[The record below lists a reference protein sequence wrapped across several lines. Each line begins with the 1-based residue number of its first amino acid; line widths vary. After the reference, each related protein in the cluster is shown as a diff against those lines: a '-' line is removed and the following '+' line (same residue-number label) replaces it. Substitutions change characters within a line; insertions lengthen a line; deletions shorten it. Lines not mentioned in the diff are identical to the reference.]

1 MHPRVCELL
10 LEAATAAEIPHTLS
24 ASARFTGTDADAI
37 HVSRSGIPTGL
48 ISLPLRYMHSPVE
61 LVQLDDVLN
70 GAKLAAAF
78 AQRLSPETSFER

>member
-1 MHPRVCELL
+1 MHPQISELL
-10 LEAATAAEIPHTLS
+10 LETAEAQEIPHTLS

-37 HVSRSGIPTGL
+37 HISRSGIPTGL

-70 GAKLAAAF
+70 AAKLAAAF
-78 AQRLSPETSFER
+78 AQRLAPGTSFER

>member
-1 MHPRVCELL
+1 VFDLL
-10 LEAATAAEIPHTLS
+10 AAAADSGDIPHTFS

-37 HVSRSGIPTGL
+37 HISRAGIPTGL

-70 GAKLAAAF
+70 AAKLAAAF
-78 AQRLSPETSFER
+78 AQQVTADTSFDR